1 MDLIEGSHY
10 STELEAAQI
19 ATTKL
24 MENKPVFFAWVI
36 SLANHESAPVPHPV
50 RLD

>member
-10 STELEAAQI
+10 STERPEAAQI

-36 SLANHESAPVPHPV
+36 SL
-50 RLD
+50 